1 MPEIAAFFALVGG
14 TIVLNDA
21 TCVAAGL
28 GVAQGKIPLW
38 LAIAGCATG
47 TFVGDV
53 MIIAAGRIFGWA
65 LFDRVFKLW
74 KSDQR
79 ALAGWKDWIS
89 HHSGKAAFVA
99 CFLPGIRTPMQ
110 WLLGVVCERP
120 IRLFFPLVF
129 AAVLYASVTV
139 SLAWSAAT
147 WSTNLV
153 SQTGWGTGPWILAVG
168 VVIWLIIRSI
178 GWILTRAARSSEG
191 RFVSIADVSGMNDLN
206 DRSQL
211 HANDASHQAK
221 Q

>member
-1 MPEIAAFFALVGG
+1 MPELAAFFALVGG

-28 GVAQGKIPLW
+28 AVAQEKIPLW

-74 KSDQR
+74 KSDKR
-79 ALAGWKDWIS
+79 ALVGWKEWIS
-89 HHSGKAAFVA
+89 HHSGKAAFIA

-120 IRLFFPLVF
+120 ARLFVPLVF

-147 WSTNLV
+147 WSTELV
-153 SQTGWGTGPWILAVG
+153 AQSGWGTGPWILAVG
-168 VVIWLIIRSI
+168 VTVWLIIRSI
-178 GWILTRAARSSEG
+178 GWIMTRVARSSEVT
-191 RFVSIADVSGMNDLN
+191 FVSENDVSEMEAPFHQSEPRARD
-206 DRSQL
+206 S
-211 HANDASHQAK
+211 SHNK
-221 Q
+221 